1 MRESARKAVGEIE
14 RKKERKKERKTR
26 MHTHTLYPHTIFS
39 GAFVKRLPT
48 DQHPRYQAR
57 LSARR

>member
-1 MRESARKAVGEIE
+1 MRESARKAVEEI
-14 RKKERKKERKTR
+14 ERKKERKTR

>member
-1 MRESARKAVGEIE
+1 MRESARKAVGEI
-14 RKKERKKERKTR
+14 ERKKERKTR